1 MSLRYLLHI
10 SLAMEAK
17 RNVLALS
24 GFASWICLFLCLA
37 PQRVASADKI
47 TIGYSAIAGL
57 YGYMYVTVDGGYF
70 RRNGIDAAVVY
81 IGPGAKLAQTV
92 VSGDV
97 ELGTQSP
104 GASLGANLA
113 GADLVFVA
121 GVDRRLALALV
132 VLPEIKSVADL
143 KGKTIGISQA
153 GTSIEYGA
161 RFILEKH
168 GLKPG
173 EDVKILQTGGQPN
186 SLMALEKRLL
196 AGAVL
201 SFPTRFQARK
211 WGLVELV
218 DLGEEEVSYPGGALT
233 MRRAFLDSN
242 ADLARRMVK
251 SYIEGI
257 HRYRTDRAFA
267 TRTVARYARTTD
279 LAAVEATYNGLSGA
293 LVGPKPYVPREGI
306 TETIKVLAS
315 RRPEAAKLDPRRF
328 IREEYVKE
336 FDDSGFI
343 DGLYRSR

>member
-1 MSLRYLLHI
+1 MSKAKQFGPTLLR
-10 SLAMEAK
+10 
-17 RNVLALS
+17 
-24 GFASWICLFLCLA
+24 FASLIFLSLCLT
-37 PQRVASADKI
+37 PQKVPSADKI

-57 YGYMYVTVDGGYF
+57 YGYVYVTVDGGYF
-70 RRNGIDAAVVY
+70 RRNGIEAALVF

-113 GADLVFVA
+113 GADLVSVA

-132 VLPEIKSVADL
+132 VPREIKSVADL
-143 KGKTIGISQA
+143 KGKTIGISQV

-186 SLMALEKRLL
+186 SLAAMQKGLL
-196 AGAVL
+196 AGAIL
-201 SFPTRFQARK
+201 SFPSRFLARK
-211 WGLVELV
+211 AGFVELV
-218 DLGEEEVSYPGGALT
+218 DLSQEEVSYPGGALT

-242 ADLARRMVK
+242 PDLARRMVK

-267 TRTVARYARTTD
+267 TRTVARWARTTD
-279 LAAVEATYNGLSGA
+279 LVAVEATYNGLSNA
-293 LVGPKPYVPREGI
+293 LVGPKPYVPREGVA
-306 TETIKVLAS
+306 ETIKVLAG

-328 IREEYVKE
+328 IRDEYVKE
-336 FDDSGFI
+336 FDESGFI
-343 DGLYRSR
+343 DSLYRSR

>member
-1 MSLRYLLHI
+1 MNTV
-10 SLAMEAK
+10 K
-17 RNVLALS
+17 RNALALS
-24 GFASWICLFLCLA
+24 GLAGLMLLCFA
-37 PQRVASADKI
+37 PQKAAPADKI

-70 RRNGIDAAVVY
+70 QSNGIDAALVY

-113 GADLVFVA
+113 GADLVAVA

-132 VLPEIKSVADL
+132 VPREIKSVADL
-143 KGKTIGISQA
+143 KGKTIGISQV

-161 RFILEKH
+161 KFVLERH

-186 SLMALEKRLL
+186 SLAAMEKGLL

-201 SFPTRFQARK
+201 SFPSRFLARK
-211 WGLVELV
+211 AGLVELV
-218 DLGEEEVSYPGGALT
+218 DLSNEEVSYPGGALT

-242 ADLARRMVK
+242 RDLVRRMVK

-257 HRYRTDRAFA
+257 HRYRTDRPFA
-267 TRTVARYARTTD
+267 ARTVARYARTSD

-306 TETIKVLAS
+306 AETIRALAS

-328 IREEYVKE
+328 IRDEYVKE
-336 FDDSGFI
+336 FDESGFI
-343 DGLYRSR
+343 DNLYRSR

>member
-1 MSLRYLLHI
+1 MK
-10 SLAMEAK
+10 EAK
-17 RNVLALS
+17 RNGLALS
-24 GFASWICLFLCLA
+24 GFTSLICLFLGLA

-70 RRNGIDAAVVY
+70 RRNGIDAALVY

-104 GASLGANLA
+104 GASLGAN
-113 GADLVFVA
+113 LVFVA

>member
-1 MSLRYLLHI
+1 MRILAKLASLSLL
-10 SLAMEAK
+10 L
-17 RNVLALS
+17 
-24 GFASWICLFLCLA
+24 ICIA
-37 PQRVASADKI
+37 PRTGLTADKI

-57 YGYMYVTVDGGYF
+57 YGYVYVSVDGGYF
-70 RRNGIDAAVVY
+70 RRNGIDATLVY

-113 GADLVFVA
+113 GGDLVAIA

-143 KGKTIGISQA
+143 RGKTIGVSQA

-161 RFILEKH
+161 RYILEKH

-173 EDVKILQTGGQPN
+173 EDVKIMQTGGHPN
-186 SLMALEKRLL
+186 SLAALENKLL

-201 SFPTRFQARK
+201 SFPTRSLARK
-211 WGLVELV
+211 AGLVELV
-218 DLGEEEVSYPGGALT
+218 DLGQEEVSYPGGALT
-233 MRRAFLDSN
+233 MRRAYLDAN
-242 ADLARRMVK
+242 TDLTRRMIK
-251 SYIEGI
+251 SYVEGI

-267 TRTVARYARTTD
+267 VRTVARWARTTD
-279 LAAVEATYNGLSGA
+279 LAAVEATYNGLSNA

-306 TETIKVLAS
+306 IESIKALAS
-315 RRPEAAKLDPRRF
+315 RRPEAAKLNPRRF
-328 IREEYVKE
+328 IRDEFVKE
-336 FDDSGFI
+336 LDDSGFI
-343 DGLYRSR
+343 DNLYRSR